1 MARFAIEVV
10 EAVCDKVD
18 HGRVGIRLSP
28 GGYLNGIEPHDNDPI
43 VFKYLL
49 KHLEEK
55 HLAYVHLGI
64 FDDGTQFENLG
75 GSASA
80 FLRKNYD
87 GTLMGNGSYSLESA
101 EKALSDKAFD
111 IVSIGRPF
119 IANPDLIEKLKA
131 GEAMAEYDAKMLAKL
146 Y

>member
-1 MARFAIEVV
+1 MPLTLLPE
-10 EAVCDKVD
+10 
-18 HGRVGIRLSP
+18 RLAT
-28 GGYLNGIEPHDNDPI
+28 D
-43 VFKYLL
+43 
-49 KHLEEK
+49 
-55 HLAYVHLGI
+55 A
-64 FDDGTQFENLG
+64 ENLG

-80 FLRKNYD
+80 FLRRHYN

-101 EKALSDKAFD
+101 EKALSGNAFD

-131 GEAMAEYDAKMLAKL
+131 GETMSEYDAKMLAKL